1 MSTTLEQTHEENTH
15 ELAPH
20 IRIGRARAGVLMLIL
35 SDTMSILAILAAGGY
50 LNALNTENA
59 FKASGDHAAGF
70 VPGLLLAIALVVSG
84 LGYYLW
90 ERTTRRNGGG
100 GLPLFFILSLVF
112 MLVALVGQTWV
123 SLTLNQGYVSPYT
136 AYESVITLITW
147 FTTVHLLLAVIIGVL
162 LLGRITRSRVKVVG
176 LNYIPEVV
184 GYWWYY
190 TIIGSILLWLF
201 SQVI

>member
-15 ELAPH
+15 DLPAH

-35 SDTMSILAILAAGGY
+35 SDTMSVLAILAAGGY

-59 FKASGDHAAGF
+59 FRASGDHPAGF
-70 VPGLLLAIALVVSG
+70 VVGLLLALALVVSG
-84 LGYYLW
+84 LGYYFW
-90 ERTTRRNGGG
+90 QRTTRGNGGNG
-100 GLPLFFILSLVF
+100 VPLFFILSLVF
-112 MLVALVGQTWV
+112 MLVALVGQTAV
-123 SLTLNQGYVSPYT
+123 SISLNRGYVSPYS

-147 FTTVHLLLAVIIGVL
+147 FTTVHLLLAVIIGAL

-201 SQVI
+201 SLVI

>member
-1 MSTTLEQTHEENTH
+1 MSTSLEQIHEEHTH

-35 SDTMSILAILAAGGY
+35 SDAVSVIAILAAGGY
-50 LNALNTENA
+50 LNALNTENQFRVA
-59 FKASGDHAAGF
+59 GDHASAF

-84 LGYYLW
+84 VAYFGW
-90 ERTTRRNGGG
+90 ERSVRKSAGA
-100 GLPLFFILSLVF
+100 GLQLFF
-112 MLVALVGQTWV
+112 LVALIFMIVSAVGQTWV
-123 SLTLNQGYVSPYT
+123 SIILNRGYVSPYD

-147 FTTVHLLLAVIIGVL
+147 FTAAHLLLTVIIGVL
-162 LLGRITRSRVKVVG
+162 LLGRVMRGRVRVAG
-176 LNYIPEVV
+176 QNYIAGVV

-190 TIIGSILLWLF
+190 TIIASILLWLF